1 MKFSHREQMLLLVT
15 GAALLGGITYI
26 AAQRQVKAWQGA
38 LAKEGEV
45 RHHLELTQRLV
56 GQQSVWDNKLAKLR
70 NRLPVYPAAKDVTA
84 DLLIRLE
91 KLASG
96 SQLSLLSR
104 DVERESRQ
112 GDLYEL
118 SASCR
123 WEGSLDAL
131 VHFLFDLQQDD
142 AILDVSQLTVSPTD
156 KKPLRGTLTVYCS
169 YTRQPV
175 PGATNAGISAAST
188 PSSKGESH

>member
-15 GAALLGGITYI
+15 GAALLGGITYF
-26 AAQRQVKAWQGA
+26 AAQQQVRAWRAARVQ
-38 LAKEGEV
+38 EDDI
-45 RHHLELTQRLV
+45 RHQLTLTQRLV
-56 GQQSVWDNKLAKLR
+56 GQQSGWDTKLAQLR
-70 NRLPVYPAAKDVTA
+70 RRLPAYPASKDVTA

-91 KLASG
+91 KIAG
-96 SQLSLLSR
+96 GNQLTLLSR
-104 DVERESRQ
+104 DVERESRH

-142 AILDVSQLTVSPTD
+142 AILDVSQLTVTPTD

-169 YTRQPV
+169 YTRQNA
-175 PGATNAGISAAST
+175 PGATNAVAVGT
-188 PSSKGESH
+188 TSKGGSP

>member
-1 MKFSHREQMLLLVT
+1 ML
-15 GAALLGGITYI
+15 
-26 AAQRQVKAWQGA
+26 R
-38 LAKEGEV
+38 
-45 RHHLELTQRLV
+45 
-56 GQQSVWDNKLAKLR
+56 
-70 NRLPVYPAAKDVTA
+70 
-84 DLLIRLE
+84 

-104 DVERESRQ
+104 DVERESRH

-131 VHFLFDLQQDD
+131 VHFLFELQQDD

-169 YTRQPV
+169 YTRQNA
-175 PGATNAGISAAST
+175 PGATNASIGAAGT
-188 PSSKGESH
+188 TSKGGAP

>member
-1 MKFSHREQMLLLVT
+1 MTFSHREHLLLLVT
-15 GAALLGGITYI
+15 GAALLGGITYL
-26 AAQRQVKAWQGA
+26 AAQQQVKAWQA
-38 LAKEGEV
+38 ARAQEDDV
-45 RHHLELTQRLV
+45 RRHLELTQRLI
-56 GQQSVWDNKLAKLR
+56 GQQSGWDRKLAQLR
-70 NRLPVYPAAKDVTA
+70 RRLPTYPATKDVTA

-91 KLASG
+91 KLAGG

-104 DVERESRQ
+104 DVERESRH

-169 YTRQPV
+169 YTRQTA
-175 PGATNAGISAAST
+175 PGATNAGIGAASAT
-188 PSSKGESH
+188 SKGGSP

>member
-1 MKFSHREQMLLLVT
+1 MKFSHREQLLLLVT
-15 GAALLGGITYI
+15 GVALLGGVTYL
-26 AAQRQVKAWQGA
+26 AAQNQVKAWQSA
-38 LAKEGEV
+38 RAQEDDI

-56 GQQSVWDNKLAKLR
+56 GQQSIWDHKLALLR
-70 NRLPVYPAAKDVTA
+70 NRLHPYPASKDVTA
-84 DLLIRLE
+84 ELIIRLE
-91 KLASG
+91 KLAGG
-96 SQLSLLSR
+96 SQLSLLSH
-104 DVERESRQ
+104 EFEPESRH

-123 WEGSLDAL
+123 WEGSLEAL

-169 YTRQPV
+169 YTRQAA
-175 PGATNAGISAAST
+175 PGATNAVSGAAGT
-188 PSSKGESH
+188 TSKGGSP

>member
-1 MKFSHREQMLLLVT
+1 MKFSHREQLLLLVT
-15 GAALLGGITYI
+15 GAALLGGVTYI
-26 AAQRQVKAWQGA
+26 AAQRQVKAWQDALSQEGA
-38 LAKEGEV
+38 V

-56 GQQSVWDNKLAKLR
+56 GLQSSWDGKLSQLR
-70 NRLPVYPAAKDVTA
+70 RRLPSYPAAKDVTA

-104 DVERESRQ
+104 DVERESRH

-123 WEGSLDAL
+123 WEGSLEAL

-169 YTRQPV
+169 YTRQNA
-175 PGATNAGISAAST
+175 PGATNASIGAVST
-188 PSSKGESH
+188 TSKGGAH

>member
-1 MKFSHREQMLLLVT
+1 MKFSHREQLLLIVT
-15 GAALLGGITYI
+15 GAALLGGITYL
-26 AAQRQVKAWQGA
+26 AAQRQVKAWQAARAQEDGI
-38 LAKEGEV
+38 

-56 GQQSVWDNKLAKLR
+56 GQQSRWDSKLAQLR
-70 NRLPVYPAAKDVTA
+70 RRLPAYPAAKDVTA

-104 DVERESRQ
+104 DVERESRH

-156 KKPLRGTLTVYCS
+156 KKLLRGTLTVYCS
-169 YTRQPV
+169 YTRQTAS
-175 PGATNAGISAAST
+175 GAAST
-188 PSSKGESH
+188 TNKGGSP